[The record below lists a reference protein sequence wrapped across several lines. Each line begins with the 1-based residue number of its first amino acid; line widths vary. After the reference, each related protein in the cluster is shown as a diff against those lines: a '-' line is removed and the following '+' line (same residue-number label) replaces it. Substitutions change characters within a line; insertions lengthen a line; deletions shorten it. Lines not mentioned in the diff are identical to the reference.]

1 MEHTESKTRSPGG
14 ARRVLRLGLLIAVV
28 AVGTGA
34 LSLSLSVAARLDRLV
49 STAIDGGGLRVVI
62 ANANLRADESFDWQ
76 MPPAFTPTD
85 KQTLIDAGA
94 GVLNVAITNNL
105 PWRQIEVAGAAY
117 RPGTV
122 LGSDEQYAEVMGL
135 EYLAGAFFS
144 ATDVSGRA
152 RVAVLSE
159 RAAIALYGD
168 VQSALGQTFRGDRN
182 IFGTRRLSGGTA
194 SRVESGYDAY
204 TVVGVFKDVTSF
216 ERDAFNVPDYI
227 VPYTVMFPADMP
239 IMPFVRTFVARTE
252 NRPLEGIAA
261 GLRAS
266 LSQIKDDDELKLS
279 VWEGAVDRG
288 GASSVDR
295 VRDTLKS
302 LSLVAQLF
310 GLAILAVASF
320 GIVSGMMAEAAERK
334 RELAI
339 KRALGRTAF
348 QAALELCSG
357 GIRLAAA
364 GAAIGFIGAQIAGG
378 FSTDALTPFLD
389 ALGVS
394 GADVGAASFEFR
406 TLAAPLAAVL
416 LAGLFSLLPALKSAS
431 EPIVEGLKE

>member
-1 MEHTESKTRSPGG
+1 MRGLSDLSDLLRDHLKAHATPHPSPHGDTFSRKG
-14 ARRVLRLGLLIAVV
+14 RREIE
-28 AVGTGA
+28 TPYMP
-34 LSLSLSVAARLDRLV
+34 LSLTLAEAR
-49 STAIDGGGLRVVI
+49 AF
-62 ANANLRADESFDWQ
+62 LRASDASED
-76 MPPAFTPTD
+76 ATITL
-85 KQTLIDAGA
+85 LIDAGA
-94 GVLNVAITNNL
+94 GVLNASITNNL
-105 PWRQIEVAGAAY
+105 PWRQIEVSGEAY

-122 LGSDEQYAEVMGL
+122 LGSDEQYADVMGL
-135 EYLAGAFFS
+135 EYISGAFF
-144 ATDVSGRA
+144 AAADVSGRS

-159 RAAIALYGD
+159 RAAVALYGD
-168 VQSALGQTFRGDRN
+168 AATAVGKTFRGDRN
-182 IFGTRRLSGGTA
+182 IFAQRRVSGGTA
-194 SRVESGYDAY
+194 SRAESGYDAY
-204 TVVGVFKDVTSF
+204 TVVGVFKDVTAF

-261 GLRAS
+261 GLRSS
-266 LSQIKDDDELKLS
+266 LSRIKDDDELKLS

-339 KRALGRTAF
+339 KRALGRTAL
-348 QAALELCSG
+348 QAALELCAG
-357 GIRLAAA
+357 GVKLAGAGALIGFAAA
-364 GAAIGFIGAQIAGG
+364 QLAGG

-394 GADVGAASFEFR
+394 GADIGAASFELR
-406 TLAAPLAAVL
+406 TLVAPVAAVL